1 MPPQR
6 LLVDTHALL
15 WYLAG
20 DGQLSETVRATI
32 DNPDVTVLVSA
43 ASAWEI
49 TTKYRLGKLPHDH
62 SGLAAD
68 VDRAIQMYG
77 FTPLPISVPHAQR
90 AGALPGP
97 HKDPFDR
104 MLVAQA
110 LSDGIP
116 IASNEEVFD
125 SYGVV
130 RVW

>member
-1 MPPQR
+1 MASGK

-20 DGQLSETVRATI
+20 DQQLSQAAQAMI
-32 DNPDVTVLVSA
+32 DDPQVTVFVSA

-49 TTKYRLGKLPHDH
+49 TTKYRIGKLPRDY

-68 VDRAIQMYG
+68 VDGIIQQNG
-77 FTPLPISVPHAQR
+77 FTALPISLTHAQR

-104 MLVAQA
+104 MLIAQA
-110 LSDGIP
+110 LSEGIP
-116 IASNEEVFD
+116 IASNEEIFD
-125 SYGVV
+125 TYGTV
-130 RVW
+130 RIW